1 MFGEGPGCV
10 SLAETIV
17 RLVKEGQMEEPNEK
31 MFKTPRKVSHAYK
44 YHQLKSNSC
53 LGARLWQNIR
63 AKHRGCENQA
73 SQACTCARG
82 EGGGD
87 NEGGGVC

>member
-31 MFKTPRKVSHAYK
+31 MFKTPRKVLLALISVNFCSNRDTLV
-44 YHQLKSNSC
+44 QLDLISC
-53 LGARLWQNIR
+53 QLMIKL
-63 AKHRGCENQA
+63 
-73 SQACTCARG
+73 
-82 EGGGD
+82 
-87 NEGGGVC
+87 